1 MKTLPSAVAQGNR
14 ARVAVAGL
22 FAVALVLSAAS
33 ARAEDASGANTSNP
47 ISPVEEFSQQLEAFQ
62 RSVPDLKQS
71 NPRTRPALSTAS
83 PTLKKPAPKSTNC
96 ARRFPGC

>member
-62 RSVPDLKQS
+62 RSVPDLNQS
-71 NPRTRPALSTAS
+71 IQTRPALSTAS